1 MNYLYSLVAFFTL
14 LSCSKEVDDAFYKA
28 YVPAKVDINGG
39 SWKTFIVASPTDV
52 AISVPKLVTD
62 AAYLKEID
70 SLKTI
75 VIPGLTAAQKRLL
88 ITGAQERFFAGMR
101 LVGN

>member
-1 MNYLYSLVAFFTL
+1 MKYLYSILAFFTL
-14 LSCSKEVDDAFYKA
+14 LSCSKEVDDTLYKA
-28 YVPAKVDINGG
+28 YSPAKIDVNGG
-39 SWKTFIVASPTDV
+39 TWKSFILASPTDV

-75 VIPGLTAAQKRLL
+75 VIPGLTAAQKKA
-88 ITGAQERFFAGMR
+88 IE
-101 LVGN
+101 